1 MKPPRLAPA
10 PLPEGMQRIGIT
22 DADLEREAAMPRAA
36 PEMVIQTANALTTG
50 APISEDQLRLAAV
63 HYQALAEMA
72 LKSGP
77 RFSNAARDAVNLQ
90 NVCVRRLRETLDEKR
105 TRAIRHAEMTDGLV
119 EMRIE

>member
-10 PLPEGMQRIGIT
+10 PLPEGMERIGVT
-22 DADLEREAAMPRAA
+22 EQDLEREAAMPRAA
-36 PEMVIQTANALTTG
+36 AEMLIQTANALTTG
-50 APISEDQLRLAAV
+50 APVSEEQLRLAAA
-63 HYQALAEMA
+63 HYQTLAELA

-90 NVCVRRLRETLDEKR
+90 NVCVRRLRETRDEAR
-105 TRAIRHAEMTDGLV
+105 QRAIRHAELTDGLV